1 MALPLSAH
9 LLDVEGVAHTSS
21 YDCRS
26 WLVHL
31 ALELACM
38 RWIVRLALE
47 LACMRWIVR
56 LALELACMR
65 WIVRLACS
73 PCIGVGQFKI
83 EELTF
88 LCVSKKDV
96 SERVR

>member
-26 WLVHL
+26 WLVH
-31 ALELACM
+31 
-38 RWIVRLALE
+38 LALE